1 MTAAR
6 LTGPARTAG
15 KDPSSARHGEGPVR
29 HARPGEGGVARYG
42 SRCADWL
49 LASAAPT

>member
-1 MTAAR
+1 MTDT
-6 LTGPARTAG
+6 LNKHSCP
-15 KDPSSARHGEGPVR
+15 EGR
-29 HARPGEGGVARYG
+29 VARYG